1 MYNNFVAGK
10 KMYMQNNLYGLV
22 VCGGESFRMGCDKSL
37 LIYHQKPQ
45 REHVY
50 EILKSICS
58 EVFIS
63 CNAEQSA
70 GMDNNLPAIP
80 DMQIY
85 KNTGPM
91 AALLTAF
98 SFYPDNDF
106 IICGCDYP
114 FISEIVLFEFLT
126 SLKKDRAASAFYN
139 SEEDLYEPLLA
150 FYTSECGSLLK
161 SQFREKNYSLQ
172 YFLRSVEAEKYYP
185 ADLNLLKSVDTPEDY
200 VNASALIKEQLMNCK
215 K

>member
-1 MYNNFVAGK
+1 MYK
-10 KMYMQNNLYGLV
+10 HNNLYGLV
-22 VCGGESFRMGCDKSL
+22 VCGGESSRMGSDKSL

-50 EILKSICS
+50 EVLQSICS

-70 GMDNNLPAIP
+70 DMDNRLPLIP
-80 DMQIY
+80 DLQLF

-98 SFYPDNDF
+98 TYYPDKDF

-114 FISEIVLFEFLT
+114 FISENELNGFLI
-126 SLKKDRAASAFYN
+126 SLKYDRPASAFYN
-139 SEEDLYEPLLA
+139 SDENLYEPLLA
-150 FYTSECGSLLK
+150 LYTSDCYIMLK
-161 SQFREKNYSLQ
+161 KQFSEKNYSLQ
-172 YFLRSVEAEKYYP
+172 YFLRSADAEKYYP
-185 ADLNLLKSVDTPEDY
+185 SDLNLLKSADTPEEFAI
-200 VNASALIKEQLMNCK
+200 ASSLIKEQLMNCK

>member
-1 MYNNFVAGK
+1 MPSDNILF
-10 KMYMQNNLYGLV
+10 GLV
-22 VCGGESFRMGCDKSL
+22 VCGGESSRMRCDKSL

-50 EILKSICS
+50 EMLRSICS

-63 CNAEQSA
+63 CNVEQTA
-70 GMDNNLPAIP
+70 DMDNRLPFIP
-80 DMQIY
+80 DLQLY

-98 SFYPDNDF
+98 SYYPDNDF

-114 FISEIVLFEFLT
+114 FISEIELNDFLS
-126 SLKKDRAASAFYN
+126 SLKKDRPASAFYN

-150 FYTSECGSLLK
+150 YYTSECSSLLK
-161 SQFREKNYSLQ
+161 NQFREKNYSLQ
-172 YFLRSVEAEKYYP
+172 YFLRSVKAEKYYP
-185 ADLNLLKSVDTPEDY
+185 ADINLLKSADTPEDFA
-200 VNASALIKEQLMNCK
+200 NASALIREQLMNCK

>member
-1 MYNNFVAGK
+1 
-10 KMYMQNNLYGLV
+10 MYMNNKLYGLV
-22 VCGGESFRMGCDKSL
+22 VCGGESSRMGNDKSL

-45 REHVY
+45 REYVY
-50 EILKSICS
+50 EMLQSICR

-63 CNAEQSA
+63 CNEEQFTE
-70 GMDNNLPAIP
+70 MDNRLPYIP
-80 DMQIY
+80 DLQLY

-98 SFYPDNDF
+98 SCFPNNDF

-114 FISEIVLFEFLT
+114 FISEIELNDFLS
-126 SLKKDRAASAFYN
+126 SLKKNRIASAFYN
-139 SEEDLYEPLLA
+139 IEEDLYEPLLA
-150 FYTSECGSLLK
+150 LYTSDCCSLIEK
-161 SQFREKNYSLQ
+161 QFKEKNYSLQ

-185 ADLNLLKSVDTPEDY
+185 ADLNMLKSADTPEDFA
-200 VNASALIKEQLMNCK
+200 NASALIKEQLMNCK

>member
-1 MYNNFVAGK
+1 MN
-10 KMYMQNNLYGLV
+10 NNLCGLI
-22 VCGGESFRMGCDKSL
+22 VCGGESSRMGCDKSL

-50 EILKSICS
+50 EMLRSMCS

-63 CNAEQSA
+63 CNEEQSA
-70 GMDNNLPAIP
+70 EMDNRLPFIP
-80 DMQIY
+80 DLKLY

-114 FISEIVLFEFLT
+114 FISEIELNNFLS
-126 SLKKDRAASAFYN
+126 SLKKNRAASAFYN

-150 FYTSECGSLLK
+150 YYTSECSSLLK
-161 SQFREKNYSLQ
+161 NQFREKNYSLQ
-172 YFLRSVEAEKYYP
+172 YFLRSVKAEKYYP
-185 ADLNLLKSVDTPEDY
+185 ADINLLKSADTPEDFE
-200 VNASALIKEQLMNCK
+200 NASALIREQLMNCK